1 MPTRK
6 KPNAR
11 SSSREPAQARPAVA
25 SEEAQ
30 LEGYFAAYEPA
41 VARFGRA
48 LRAKLRARL
57 PGLNEIV
64 YVYEN
69 QSALLISYSPSE
81 HGNEGLCG
89 MALYPTETRVF
100 FGRGAELAKA
110 DPGKLL
116 QGSGKTVRYVVV
128 ASIADFDRPEL
139 EALLSAALKLAKL
152 RLDARAQ
159 GAVIVRAESQKQR
172 ARRTSNA
179 SRRR

>member
-1 MPTRK
+1 MPARK
-6 KPNAR
+6 KTSAR
-11 SSSREPAQARPAVA
+11 SSPTEPSKARPAAA

-30 LEGYFAAYEPA
+30 LEGFFTAYEPA
-41 VARFGRA
+41 VAKFGRA

-69 QSALLISYSPSE
+69 QGALVISYSPSE
-81 HGNEGLCG
+81 HGHEGLCG

-116 QGSGKTVRYVVV
+116 HGSGKTVRYVVL
-128 ASIADFDRPEL
+128 ASIADFGRPEL
-139 EALLSAALKLAKL
+139 EALMSAALKLAKL

-159 GAVIVRAESQKQR
+159 GAVIVRAASQQQR